1 MCLTELSRSNCGLP
15 YKITIL
21 IFFFFVDLTLQ
32 LIIIIFTDTYV
43 IPSKRIMKFLTGAE
57 LIPPSGILKT
67 FTIEFKDCVKGCC
80 CYPRVSTCIL
90 VITLPLHINSDIEM
104 KQVMETALEGDVGFG
119 QV

>member
-1 MCLTELSRSNCGLP
+1 MDIAAIKQVRVEVFRGFFSVQKKAFAVELRNW
-15 YKITIL
+15 
-21 IFFFFVDLTLQ
+21 
-32 LIIIIFTDTYV
+32 
-43 IPSKRIMKFLTGAE
+43 
-57 LIPPSGILKT
+57 
-67 FTIEFKDCVKGCC
+67 VKGCC